1 MALFDLPLSDLH
13 TYRPEV
19 HEPADLDAFWSARIA
34 DARATDPLID
44 MTRVQDPF
52 TLVDTWDVTFAG
64 YAGDPI
70 RAWYMRPAGVESDL
84 PVVVEFIG
92 YGGGRGL
99 PSEHLAWPCAGY
111 AHLVMDTRGQGSGWG
126 AGGDTPDPEG
136 SGAATDGV
144 MTRGIADPSTYY
156 YTRLFVD
163 AVRAI
168 DTARVLPGADGTVAS
183 TGASQGGGL
192 ALAAGSLVPD
202 VDAVIANVPFLSHID
217 RAIDVTDSDP
227 YHQIV
232 NYLAVHRDQE
242 QAVRRTLSYIDVMHL
257 ARRAQAPALFS
268 TALRDMTCPPSTV
281 FAARNHYGELA
292 RGAGAD
298 DGAAGSAQTDGGA
311 AATSTGQEPPR
322 IEVYPFN
329 THEGGDAA
337 HRDLQIAWLGEQ
349 LGR

>member
-1 MALFDLPLSDLH
+1 MAIFDLPLSELQTYCPPVDEPDDLG
-13 TYRPEV
+13 P
-19 HEPADLDAFWSARIA
+19 FWSDLITEAR
-34 DARATDPLID
+34 TVGPLID
-44 MTRVQDPF
+44 MTRVTDPY
-52 TLVDTWDVTFAG
+52 TVVDTWDVTFAG

-70 RAWYMRPAGVESDL
+70 RAWYMRPAGVEADL
-84 PVVVEFIG
+84 PVVVEYIG

-126 AGGDTPDPEG
+126 SGGDTPDPEG
-136 SGAATDGV
+136 SGAATDGT
-144 MTRGIADPSTYY
+144 MTRGIGDPSTYY
-156 YTRLFVD
+156 FTRLFVD
-163 AVRAI
+163 AVRAV
-168 DTARVLPGADGTVAS
+168 DTARALPGADGRVAV

-202 VDAVIANVPFLSHID
+202 VDAVIANVPFLSHIG

-281 FAARNHYGELA
+281 FAARNHYGELTLP
-292 RGAGAD
+292 AD
-298 DGAAGSAQTDGGA
+298 T
-311 AATSTGQEPPR
+311 TPPR

-329 THEGGDAA
+329 MHEGGDSA